1 MFSQVDSPKTVD
13 ASKDILVDIQEMS
26 DNILRNIRPV
36 DNRTEQEKMDDQ
48 FIPIEDR
55 MQQELEDDKY
65 LCLESEK
72 ESDIEREHID
82 TTSAWDPKKSTAA
95 KPGAIFKLS
104 TDYNKKM
111 KAANKIKNKYLR
123 KKIGQREKS
132 NKISAEWLKTA
143 GYLDAKDQDKINYI
157 FVPPKKEDKN
167 NIPGDAG
174 HFIRNE
180 IDSTDFKKE
189 NLASKTRKSKKTRKW
204 YEPIEKEELP
214 KTGDDYADTINI
226 LDDIASLQPGKNA
239 QIAAK
244 KISEKLKKMRE
255 AFSAK
260 KKYKIPGEI
269 VKVEEVKTDQGTI
282 KIKVSIEKTKRSG
295 KEPAKNIT
303 KKYNKIRQE
312 KKMEKIVEAEEK
324 KKKNKNI
331 NILEESKNA
340 NDKKK

>member
-1 MFSQVDSPKTVD
+1 
-13 ASKDILVDIQEMS
+13 
-26 DNILRNIRPV
+26 
-36 DNRTEQEKMDDQ
+36 MDDQ

-104 TDYNKKM
+104 TDYNKKI

-143 GYLDAKDQDKINYI
+143 GYLDTKDQDKINYI

-204 YEPIEKEELP
+204 YEPAKKEDLP
-214 KTGDDYADTINI
+214 KTGNNYAETINI

-239 QIAAK
+239 QIEAK
-244 KISEKLKKMRE
+244 KISEKYKKMRE
-255 AFSAK
+255 ALDVK

-269 VKVEEVKTDQGTI
+269 VKVEDVKTDQGTI
-282 KIKVSIEKTKRSG
+282 KVPVSTEKPKKSGKVAAKLIIEKHD
-295 KEPAKNIT
+295 
-303 KKYNKIRQE
+303 KIRWE
-312 KKMEKIVEAEEK
+312 KKFKKIVEAKEK
-324 KKKNKNI
+324 KKENKNI
-331 NILEESKNA
+331 NILEEVKNFMI
-340 NDKKK
+340 KKTRE